1 MTPERSALLR
11 LLGGAVCIS
20 FAPVFVQLVNVPPT
34 TSAFY
39 RTLIGGFALIGI
51 AIVRKRSFAVGPK
64 TFWALVLAG
73 LLFALDLGIWHR
85 SITLVGPGLST
96 LLANF
101 QVFILALAGVLIFR
115 EKLRWE
121 LLLSIPVAIVGVSMI
136 VGFEWQSLTPEYRT
150 GVILGLL
157 TAFFYAS
164 YVLSLR
170 RARTIQPRRTGAIV
184 DVALASVFSTLF
196 LYLGAQLTGESLA
209 IPGGRDLSLLIGY
222 AMVTQVAGWVLI
234 SSSLPMLPASRV
246 GLVLLLQ
253 PTLAYLWD
261 VLFFDQPMT
270 PMKLTGAVLALGA
283 IWLGSRSPSSDHQT
297 QTTRQ
302 NLDVQ

>member
-1 MTPERSALLR
+1 MTHDVSSR
-11 LLGGAVCIS
+11 
-20 FAPVFVQLVNVPPT
+20 PP
-34 TSAFY
+34 
-39 RTLIGGFALIGI
+39 G
-51 AIVRKRSFAVGPK
+51 
-64 TFWALVLAG
+64 
-73 LLFALDLGIWHR
+73 
-85 SITLVGPGLST
+85 
-96 LLANF
+96 
-101 QVFILALAGVLIFR
+101 
-115 EKLRWE
+115 
-121 LLLSIPVAIVGVSMI
+121 IVGVSMI

-246 GLVLLLQ
+246 GH
-253 PTLAYLWD
+253 PNIALA
-261 VLFFDQPMT
+261 
-270 PMKLTGAVLALGA
+270 
-283 IWLGSRSPSSDHQT
+283 
-297 QTTRQ
+297 
-302 NLDVQ
+302 